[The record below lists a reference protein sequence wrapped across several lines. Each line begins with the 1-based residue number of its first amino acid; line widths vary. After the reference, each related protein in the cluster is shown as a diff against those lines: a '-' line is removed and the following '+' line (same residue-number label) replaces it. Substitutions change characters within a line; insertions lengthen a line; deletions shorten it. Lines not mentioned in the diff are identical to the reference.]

1 MNRLLPLKGM
11 CVLLAA
17 LPLAACQSD
26 RVCTLI
32 GTPVGIQVDVAP
44 PISDRVAAA
53 EMEVCQAGTCRPA
66 RLELFRAD
74 RGGRSGFGN
83 VEGLR
88 KERAEVSLKLTGTAG
103 EPVVERDVQVMP
115 RGRFPNGPE
124 CGEGGPN
131 AKVQVDGQGLLHEV
145 P

>member
-1 MNRLLPLKGM
+1 M
-11 CVLLAA
+11 LLAA

-26 RVCTLI
+26 RMCTLI

-53 EMEVCQAGTCRPA
+53 EMEVCQAGTCKPA

-74 RGGRSGFGN
+74 QGGRSGFGN

-88 KERAEVSLKLTGTAG
+88 KEPVEVSLKLTDTAG
-103 EPVVERDVQVMP
+103 KPVVEQDIQVTP
-115 RGRFPNGPE
+115 RGRFPNGPD

-131 AKVQVDGQGLLHEV
+131 AKVQVDGGGLLHEV

>member
-1 MNRLLPLKGM
+1 MDRLLALKGA

-44 PISDRVAAA
+44 PISERVAAA

-66 RLELFRAD
+66 KLELHRAD
-74 RGGRSGFGN
+74 QGGAAGFGD
-83 VEGLR
+83 VAGLR
-88 KERAEVSLKLTGTAG
+88 KEPAQVSLKLTDSRG
-103 EPVVERDVQVMP
+103 EPVVERDIQVMP
-115 RGRFPNGPE
+115 RGRFPNGPD

-131 AKVQVDGQGLLHEV
+131 ARVRVDGQGLLHEV